1 MKHYLRHLMILL
13 VAGAAATSRAAER
26 NLQSGGT
33 AALGGDGF
41 GSSQPGA
48 AGPQMPYAGTASC
61 RQCHESFYQLWA
73 PSHHGLAMQPYTF
86 AFAQAN
92 LTAPEGPLKIGRNE
106 YVACL
111 GPEEGWILE
120 RGPDGE
126 RRHRIVHVMGGKN
139 VYYFLTP
146 LDRGRLQTLPVAYDV
161 RAKKWFDTAA
171 SGVRHFPGAA
181 ADTPVHWTDP
191 MYTFNTSC
199 HGCHVS
205 QLSTNYDLQTDTY
218 RTTWAEPGIN
228 CEACHG
234 PAQEHVRVCQ
244 AARGTGI
251 LPVSNMGVP
260 PMSTNDFH
268 GQDARAPHGRDA
280 HATGTPQDTTT
291 NPKDLKIVRL
301 KPFTAEQINSLC
313 GSCHAKLSPVSAS
326 FQPGDR
332 FFDRFDLTTLEHPDF
347 YPDGRDLG
355 ENYTMTSWR
364 MSPCAKGGKLDC
376 RHCHTSSGRY
386 RFAGDEKPNTACL
399 PCHQEKVDN
408 AAAHTHHK
416 ADSTGNRCIAC
427 HMPMTE
433 FARMTRSDHSM
444 RPPTPAATLQFKSPN
459 ACNLCHKDKDAA
471 WADQQVRQWHKGDYQ
486 KPILEQAALVDAA
499 RRGDWRQLSAILAYI
514 GSKERDEIV
523 AASLVRLLHACN
535 APAKWPV
542 VIQALREDPSPLVRA
557 AAAQTLEG
565 YAAPESLGALARA
578 TADEYLLVRVRAAGA
593 LAGIPLEQLPSDRRE
608 AVRRATAQLL
618 EALRTRPDDYAS
630 QYNLGNFHLQ
640 RGDQDQ
646 ALASFQTALKLRPDF
661 VPPYVNVAFA
671 YNARGEN
678 DKAEASFRRALAL
691 DPNNPV
697 VHLNLGMLLAE
708 MKRPADAEQA
718 FRRCLALD
726 PNSAVAAYNLA
737 VLLAP
742 DRPYESLRWC
752 QRACQLQP
760 QEGKYGYTYAYFLH
774 QRRETDEAVKVLQD
788 LVRRKVP
795 YADAYALLGE
805 IHLQRGRWAEAAGVY
820 RAAWTNGNLT
830 QNERDAF
837 RALLARLEAS
847 GPPTR

>member
-1 MKHYLRHLMILL
+1 MKQYLRRIVIAV
-13 VAGAAATSRAAER
+13 VAGAAATSRAAETR
-26 NLQSGGT
+26 
-33 AALGGDGF
+33 
-41 GSSQPGA
+41 SQPA
-48 AGPQMPYAGTASC
+48 APEPYAGSASC
-61 RQCHESFYQLWA
+61 RQCHEPFYQLWA

-92 LTAPEGPLKIGRNE
+92 LTAPEGPLKIGKNE
-106 YVACL
+106 YAARL
-111 GPEEGWILE
+111 GQEEGWVLE
-120 RGPDGE
+120 RGPQGE
-126 RRHRIVHVMGGKN
+126 ARLRIAHVMGGKN

-146 LDRGRLQTLPVAYDV
+146 LERGRLQTLPIAYDV
-161 RAKKWFDTAA
+161 RTRKWFDTAA
-171 SGVRHFPGAA
+171 SGVRHFPHAGPDA
-181 ADTPVHWTDP
+181 PVHWTDP

-244 AARGTGI
+244 AVSRASSPRFEGGT
-251 LPVSNMGVP
+251 P
-260 PMSTNDFH
+260 STR
-268 GQDARAPHGRDA
+268 Q
-280 HATGTPQDTTT
+280 TPQDLEIIRT
-291 NPKDLKIVRL
+291 
-301 KPFTAEQINSLC
+301 KPFTAEQINSMC

-332 FFDRFDLTTLEHPDF
+332 FLDRFDLTTLEHPDF

-364 MSPCAKGGKLDC
+364 MSPCAKSGTLDC

-386 RFAGDEKPNTACL
+386 RFAGDERPNAACL
-399 PCHQEKVDN
+399 PCHQERVDN
-408 AAAHTHHK
+408 AVAHTHHK
-416 ADSTGNRCIAC
+416 ADSLGNRCIAC

-444 RPPTPAATLQFKSPN
+444 RPPTPAATLKFKSPN

-471 WADQQVRQWHKGDYQ
+471 WADQQVRQWHKDDYQ
-486 KPILEQAALVDAA
+486 KPVLERAALVDAA
-499 RRGDWRQLSAILAYI
+499 RRGDWRPLGAILAYI
-514 GSKERDEIV
+514 GSKEREEIFT
-523 AASLVRLLHACN
+523 ASLVRLLHGCN
-535 APAKWPV
+535 SAAKWPV

-565 YAAPESLGALARA
+565 YAAPESLGALAQA

-593 LAGIPLEQLPSDRRE
+593 LAGIPLEQLPSDRQE
-608 AVRRATAQLL
+608 AVQRATAQLL

-640 RGDQDQ
+640 RGDRDQ
-646 ALASFQTALKLRPDF
+646 ALASFQTAIKLRPDF
-661 VPPYVNVAFA
+661 VPPHVNIAFV
-671 YNARGEN
+671 YNAKGEN
-678 DKAEASFRRALAL
+678 DRAEASFRRALAL

-697 VHLNLGMLLAE
+697 VHLDLGMLLAE
-708 MKRPADAEQA
+708 MQRPADAERA

-737 VLLAP
+737 VLLAA

-752 QRACQLQP
+752 QRAWQLQP

-774 QRRETDEAVKVLQD
+774 QRRETDEAVKVLQG

-795 YADAYALLGE
+795 CADAYALLGE
-805 IHLQRGRWAEAAGVY
+805 IHLQRGQWAEAAGVY
-820 RAAWTNGNLT
+820 RSAWANGGLT
-830 QNERDAF
+830 QNEREAF
-837 RALLARLEAS
+837 RTMLGQLERS